1 MANENAVNNK
11 EDKLGDDLVESFDF
25 DELEEKLQSQLEE
38 ELDDM
43 QFLME
48 QKEKIG
54 NPDNLGNVI
63 MDVVWDQFL
72 NQVAATAGED
82 FIKENNGL
90 HLDLRKDAHIQTTGN
105 FAEGKIATHNTKI
118 DYQKRYDECQGNFQ
132 KDTNF

>member
-48 QKEKIG
+48 QKEIG
-54 NPDNLGNVI
+54 RASCRERV
-63 MDVVWDQFL
+63 
-72 NQVAATAGED
+72 
-82 FIKENNGL
+82 
-90 HLDLRKDAHIQTTGN
+90 
-105 FAEGKIATHNTKI
+105 
-118 DYQKRYDECQGNFQ
+118 
-132 KDTNF
+132 